1 MTWTESWESQD
12 LAALENASKLRSFAM
27 DPAWGEAAA
36 SSGYATPLR
45 LGLVE
50 RGSLQAAA
58 IGLQRARMRVSKV
71 VCGSNGG
78 VGILAS
84 DLRGGARLLEEI
96 RRRWRSSVLQVF
108 ANEPFPTRSLS
119 WEPSFSIRLDL
130 RPQIKQ
136 IEARFDKR
144 TRNSLARA
152 IRHDVNAEPVV
163 SASDRDRAFQM
174 IEKTAVSKG
183 FVLPPR
189 GYLEAIHSAFRK
201 AGLSEIVVAKQGAD
215 LLAVV
220 HVIGARGSAS
230 WWKGG
235 ASTVG
240 YRLNAS
246 LVAHSRAIEI
256 VKDGGYETYD
266 LGGTDPHDPRYAG
279 IHRFKSSLG
288 GTLVETSVG
297 LRSSS
302 VGRALLR
309 LRFG

>member
-1 MTWTESWESQD
+1 
-12 LAALENASKLRSFAM
+12 M
-27 DPAWGEAAA
+27 DPAWAEAAA

-50 RGSLQAAA
+50 GGSLQAAA
-58 IGLQRARMRVSKV
+58 IGLQRARMGVSKV

-78 VGILAS
+78 MGILAS

-96 RRRWRSSVLQVF
+96 RKRWRSSVLQVF

>member
-1 MTWTESWESQD
+1 
-12 LAALENASKLRSFAM
+12 M
-27 DPAWGEAAA
+27 DPAWAEAAA
-36 SSGYATPLR
+36 RADYATPLR

-58 IGLQRARMRVSKV
+58 IGLRRARMRVSKV

-96 RRRWRSSVLQVF
+96 RKRWRSSVLQVF

-130 RPQIKQ
+130 RRQMEQ

-163 SASDRDRAFQM
+163 SAADRDRAFQM
-174 IEKTAVSKG
+174 IEKTAASKG

-189 GYLEAIHSAFRK
+189 DYLEAVHRVFRK

-235 ASTVG
+235 ASTAG

-246 LVAHSRAIEI
+246 LVAHQRAIKI
-256 VKDGGYETYD
+256 VKEGGYETYD
-266 LGGTDPHDPRYAG
+266 LGGTDPHDPKYAG

-297 LRSSS
+297 FRSSS
-302 VGRALLR
+302 IGRALLR